1 MSRGL
6 FERLLHKHSA
16 PAELE
21 EEIENSSQEVDSDA
35 IAGEQLESDET
46 NLELIDS
53 TELAEQD
60 HTQDGD
66 TEVTE
71 VTEVTEEQKK
81 GNAMSALLA
90 SDAAPE
96 LKKRALRSLFLSGQ
110 FSEVDELND
119 YNQDFSQMKSLSAD
133 VASKL
138 RHWTHEKVEQLEE
151 LAEDIAPADES
162 QLLANEEQL
171 KAGDSE
177 GSDAELEPEE
187 FESVNKKQTYSSGEN
202 NSDEPEFMPF
212 RDDSNKNAKKIT

>member
-16 PAELE
+16 PVEQE
-21 EEIENSSQEVDSDA
+21 EEIESSLHKVEPDA
-35 IAGEQLESDET
+35 IAEEDLDLNEENLSQLESSDFAEH
-46 NLELIDS
+46 ESAQDS
-53 TELAEQD
+53 D
-60 HTQDGD
+60 
-66 TEVTE
+66 V
-71 VTEVTEEQKK
+71 EVTEEQKK

-151 LAEDIAPADES
+151 LAEEMSPTDES
-162 QLLANEEQL
+162 QLLAHEAQTKEIEAQ
-171 KAGDSE
+171 E
-177 GSDAELEPEE
+177 SDADIKSV
-187 FESVNKKQTYSSGEN
+187 ESQSVDKKETYSSKEN
-202 NSDEPEFMPF
+202 NSDEAELLDF
-212 RDDSNKNAKKIT
+212 REDSNKNV